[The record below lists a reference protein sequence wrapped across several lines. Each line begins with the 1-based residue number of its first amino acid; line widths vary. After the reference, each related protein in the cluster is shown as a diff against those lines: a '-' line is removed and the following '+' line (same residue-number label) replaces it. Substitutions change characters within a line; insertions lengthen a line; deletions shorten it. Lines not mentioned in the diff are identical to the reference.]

1 MAVYKLFPSQ
11 DATIYSLFPNMNT
24 GLDEVIEATETSFA
38 YSTPNPQT
46 SRFLINFS
54 ETEIDD
60 LLDNKLKVTS
70 GSISSSKFLD
80 NNYWRVNLQ
89 CFIATSTGL
98 QADTTVE
105 CYPISGAWDMGT
117 GRYLDDPLQTNGT
130 SWYWR
135 DYSGSSLWSTQ
146 NYNSFSTGSYTGSS
160 PNNSI
165 NPYAGGATWWTGS
178 TQPWFNSNLYPISAS
193 VTFGF
198 FDTKDLNLNVTN
210 IVRARSTGSISADG
224 FILKQ
229 AVEFIYDKE
238 VQPELKYFSRDTHTI
253 YPPALQFSWRDYSF
267 NTGSSTQTILNTL
280 PATVTLAQNPGT
292 FYPQSFN
299 RFRVNI
305 RPEFPI
311 QLWQTSSV
319 YLNNYYLPTASY
331 WAIKDLDTNE
341 MVIDFDTQFTQ
352 LSADASSSYFDVY
365 MNGLEPERY
374 YAILIK
380 SEIAGTTQVF
390 DDQYYFKVING

>member
-1 MAVYKLFPSQ
+1 MAVYKIFPEK
-11 DATIYSLFPNMNT
+11 DATLYSLFPNMNT
-24 GLDEVIEATETSFA
+24 GLDEIIEATETSFA
-38 YSTPNPQT
+38 YSDPNPQT

-60 LLDNKLKVTS
+60 VLENKI
-70 GSISSSKFLD
+70 GISSSAQLL
-80 NNYWRVNLQ
+80 NNNLWKANLQ

-98 QADTTVE
+98 QANTTVQ
-105 CYPISGAWDMGT
+105 CFPVYGAWDMGT
-117 GRYLDDPLQTNGT
+117 GRYLDDPIQTNGT
-130 SWYWR
+130 SWIWR
-135 DYSGSSLWSTQ
+135 TYSGSVGGQWLTASYPSNVTA
-146 NYNSFSTGSYTGSS
+146 SFNTTYAV
-160 PNNSI
+160 
-165 NPYAGGATWWTGS
+165 AGGGNWFTGS
-178 TQPWFNSNLYPISAS
+178 TQPWFNSNIYPITAS

-198 FDTKDLNLNVTN
+198 FDSKDINLNVTN
-210 IVRARSTGSISADG
+210 IVRARYTGSISSDG

-229 AVEFIYDKE
+229 AVEFINNKE

-253 YPPALQFSWRDYSF
+253 YPPSLQFSWRDYSF
-267 NTGSSTQTILNTL
+267 NTGSSTQTILNSL
-280 PATVTLAQNPGT
+280 PATLTLAQNPGT

-299 RFRVNI
+299 RFRINA
-305 RPEFPI
+305 RPEYPI
-311 QLWQTSSV
+311 QLWTTSSV
-319 YLNNYYLPTASY
+319 YTNNFYLPTASY

-352 LSADASSSYFDVY
+352 ISTDATSSYFDVW

-380 SEIAGTTQVF
+380 SEIQGTTQVF

>member
-1 MAVYKLFPSQ
+1 MAVYKIFPEK

-24 GLDEVIEATETSFA
+24 GLDEIVEATETSFA
-38 YSTPNPQT
+38 YSDPNPQT

-60 LLDNKLKVTS
+60 VLENKIGISSSAQLLDNNLWKS
-70 GSISSSKFLD
+70 
-80 NNYWRVNLQ
+80 NLQ

-98 QADTTVE
+98 QSNTTVE
-105 CYPISGAWDMGT
+105 CFAVYGAWDMGT
-117 GRYLDDPLQTNGT
+117 GRYLDDPISTNGT
-130 SWYWR
+130 SWIWR
-135 DYSGSSLWSTQ
+135 TYSGSAGGRWLVGPTYPQCVTSS
-146 NYNSFSTGSYTGSS
+146 YNVTFSEDGGGNWFTGSAQS
-160 PNNSI
+160 
-165 NPYAGGATWWTGS
+165 
-178 TQPWFNSNLYPISAS
+178 WFDSDTYPITAS

-198 FDTKDLNLNVTN
+198 WDSKDLNLNVTN
-210 IVRARSTGSISADG
+210 IIRARYTGSISADG

-229 AVEFIYDKE
+229 AVEWIYDKE
-238 VQPELKYFSRDTHTI
+238 VQPELKWFSRDTHTI
-253 YPPALQFSWRDYSF
+253 YPPALQFSWRDYVW
-267 NTGSSTQTILNTL
+267 NTGSSTQTILNQL
-280 PATVTLAQNPGT
+280 PATVTLAGNPGT
-292 FYPQSFN
+292 FYPQSYN
-299 RFRVNI
+299 RFRINA
-305 RPEFPI
+305 RPEFPL

-341 MVIDFDTQFTQ
+341 MVVDFDTQFTQ
-352 LSADASSSYFDVY
+352 LSADVTSSYFDVW